1 MEDLEK
7 KIADLEVQVQNQ
19 QETIEKLINYLE
31 VDFLKSMENKIKI
44 TCPNCGKTGNYRIKP
59 NYCPFCGKKIIDNR
73 DE

>member
-44 TCPNCGKTGNYRIKP
+44 TCPNCGKTGNY
-59 NYCPFCGKKIIDNR
+59 NTKISFSIFRVLNR
-73 DE
+73 NRR